1 MSLGEILKYFPP
13 DLIALQYVRGKL
25 SYGDLLEFK
34 YSNKHKLHGHDVAIS
49 LNCIREGLE
58 LIVAADA
65 VCSSITIIP
74 SNLNKNQKIK
84 ILETVGSSLYFGEDA
99 DEFND
104 RIPCQFFKNINAIEN
119 EITNDISEL
128 ETNWNLVTSGTSGDP
143 KLVQHDFST
152 LTRTT
157 KSNNSSLNISTG
169 WGLIYEYFRFAGLQ
183 VVLQSLHWGSMLI
196 APCNSLNLKGKIDYL
211 VDNGCTHL
219 SATPTFWKSILMTPG
234 FERLG
239 LHQITLG
246 GEIAD
251 QKILNTLSKN
261 FTNAKITHVYA
272 STEAGVGFSV
282 QDGKAGFPT
291 AFLESPPLGIKLRVV
306 DGILEVKNEKMP
318 LHYLG
323 ENKLLR
329 TEDGWIRTADRVK
342 VSADRIYFLGRESG
356 VINSGGNKIH
366 PEEIEQ
372 LLLSHPNVAC
382 ARVYSK
388 KSSIM
393 GTLVASDIVL
403 NQEIFESSSLKK
415 EIKIFLS
422 DKTEAYKI
430 PSIIYFVDSIK
441 FSDSG
446 KIYRL

>member
-1 MSLGEILKYFPP
+1 MTLAEIIKQFPS
-13 DLIALQYVRGKL
+13 DHIALQCVRGKL
-25 SYGDLLEFK
+25 SFGDLIEFK
-34 YSNKHKLHGHDVAIS
+34 NSNKNRLYGLDIAIS
-49 LNCIREGLE
+49 LNCIQEGLK

-65 VCSSITIIP
+65 ICKSITIIP
-74 SNLNKNQKIK
+74 GNFKKNQKIK
-84 ILETVGSSLYFGEDA
+84 IVETVGSSLYFGDDA

-104 RIPCQFFKNINAIEN
+104 TITCHFFKNINAIKN
-119 EITNDISEL
+119 EIINDISRF
-128 ETNWNLVTSGTSGDP
+128 ETHWNLVTSGTSGDP

-157 KSNNSSLNISTG
+157 KSNNSLSNISTG
-169 WGLIYEYFRFAGLQ
+169 WGLLYEYYRFAGLQ
-183 VVLQSLHWGSMLI
+183 VVLQSLHWGSKLI
-196 APCNSLNLKGKIDYL
+196 APSSSLNLKGKIDYL
-211 VDNGCTHL
+211 VENGCTHL

-234 FERLG
+234 FERLD
-239 LHQITLG
+239 LHQITMG

-251 QKILNTLSKN
+251 QKILNSLSKN
-261 FTNAKITHVYA
+261 FANTKITHLYA

-282 QDGKAGFPT
+282 QDGRAGFPS
-291 AFLESPPLGIKLRVV
+291 AFLESPPFGIKLRVV
-306 DGILEVKNEKMP
+306 EGILEVKNEKMP
-318 LHYLG
+318 LNYLG

-329 TEDGWIRTADRVK
+329 TKDGWISTADRVK
-342 VSADRIYFLGRESG
+342 VSADRVYFLGRESG

-382 ARVYSK
+382 AWVYSK

-403 NQEIFESSSLKK
+403 SNENLDAVSQKN

-422 DKTEAYKI
+422 HKTESYKI
-430 PSIIYFVDSIK
+430 PSIINFVDFVK

-446 KIYRL
+446 KICRI